1 MLYTRYSVLHYCIN
15 INSKRVGQW
24 VVLPAFRERV
34 VYISLRCTS
43 DAPPTILLLQQPG
56 LFRVTGRSIDAVL
69 FLHYYSC
76 GPSLY
81 RLQVVSVY
89 MRQGT
94 VPAL

>member
-1 MLYTRYSVLHYCIN
+1 M
-15 INSKRVGQW
+15 GQW

-34 VYISLRCTS
+34 VHISLRCTS

-76 GPSLY
+76 RGPSLY
-81 RLQVVSVY
+81 RLQVVPVY
-89 MRQGT
+89 MRQAT
-94 VPAL
+94 VPALYIAATGNTPHTATLVNPI